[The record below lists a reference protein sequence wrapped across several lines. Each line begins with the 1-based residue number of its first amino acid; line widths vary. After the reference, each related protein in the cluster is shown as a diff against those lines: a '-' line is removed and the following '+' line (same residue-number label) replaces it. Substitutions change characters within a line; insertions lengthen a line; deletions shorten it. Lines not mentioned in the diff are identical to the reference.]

1 MLKSVQ
7 SSLLAQAFVFA
18 LVFIGFYVV
27 ESRPYSESFFDSL
40 LAYVTWVP
48 AMWGGILGGLIIY
61 LLLAIV
67 AIVSL
72 TLSARDYRRRWTL
85 PLFNI
90 SAFLWTLFPWISYQF
105 GDYRGP

>member
-18 LVFIGFYVV
+18 LVFTGFFVV

-48 AMWGGILGGLIIY
+48 AMWGGVLGGFLSYILLI
-61 LLLAIV
+61 LV

-72 TLSARDYRRRWTL
+72 ALSARDALRRWAL